1 MISTNGLL
9 NMIDRRE
16 LMEKAGKFH
25 LPLGLVE
32 KDYVLGWM
40 LYGLTHYLP
49 ELVFKGGTALSK
61 IYFPEIWRL
70 SEDLDFNV
78 GEDTDFQQI
87 IDILEQEI
95 LPFLEQKSGMKAE
108 VKSKFLN
115 SGYLQIKVQYLA
127 VLEFRNFV
135 KIDISRHQNIE
146 EPVFK
151 RLKSAYSDYPQFRVK
166 VKTLNEI
173 FAAKVRTLLERTKC
187 RDYFDLWKLL
197 DYVNVDE
204 IKKLI
209 LLKCG
214 KEEIDFGKL
223 LEKTEEL
230 EQYWKQEMPR
240 LVYPV
245 PELDEVL
252 ADLRKKLR

>member
-1 MISTNGLL
+1 
-9 NMIDRRE
+9 MIDRRE
-16 LMEKAGKFH
+16 LMEKAGKFR
-25 LPLGLVE
+25 LPLGIVE

-40 LYGLTHYLP
+40 LSGLTKYLP
-49 ELVFKGGTALSK
+49 ELIFKGGTALSK

-78 GEDTDFQQI
+78 DEEKDFSQI
-87 IDILEQEI
+87 IEMLEKEI
-95 LPFLEQKSGMKAE
+95 LPFLEQKSGIQFKL
-108 VKSKFLN
+108 KSKFLN
-115 SGYLQIKVQYLA
+115 AQYLQIKVQYVA
-127 VLEFRNFV
+127 VLQFTNFI

-146 EPVFK
+146 APVFK
-151 RLKSAYSDYPQFRVK
+151 KLKSTYSDYPQFKVK
-166 VKTLNEI
+166 VKTLDEI

-197 DYVNVDE
+197 DYVNAKA
-204 IKKLI
+204 IRKLI

-230 EQYWKQEMPR
+230 DQYWKREMPR
-240 LVYPV
+240 LVHPV
-245 PELDEVL
+245 PDLDTVL
-252 ADLRKKLR
+252 ADLRKKLK